1 MLRFIFI
8 RLLGGVATLFIIV
21 TLSFFLMRFAPGS
34 PFDEDR
40 KLPPQVEANKW
51 IWYGMGEELVTPVA
65 GTITALGQDA
75 EGRDLIQGADYPSDQ
90 VLATVTPD
98 DGSKPAQIVMPGDG
112 KLVSLSVKV
121 GTKVEAGDRIAV
133 VPKPLFM
140 QYIDTLVNY
149 IQGNFGRTISSD
161 GEREVWENIELAL
174 PVSLELGFWA
184 LLLAMILGV
193 AAGLFAGLKQNTWG
207 DYTVMSV
214 SMIGISVPT
223 IVSGPI
229 FIAVFILGMPELG
242 FRLGEWETAQDRI
255 LPVLTL
261 SLVYV
266 ASFARLTR
274 GGMLEIIHSDYIR
287 TARAKGIPETQVVT
301 RHALKGAILP
311 TVSYLGPAA
320 ARIIT
325 GSVVVEA
332 VYNLPGLATY
342 FIQPALARDYP
353 MVLGVV
359 VLYSILLITM
369 NLLVD
374 IAYTFLDPR
383 VTYD

>member
-8 RLLGGVATLFIIV
+8 RILGGIATLFVIV

-51 IWYGMGEELVTPVA
+51 LWYGMGEELTAPSD
-65 GTITALGQDA
+65 GTITSLGKDS
-75 EGRDLIQGADYPSDQ
+75 EGRDLIQGGEYDEGVELVVLQ
-90 VLATVTPD
+90 VANGTEEIRVT
-98 DGSKPAQIVMPGDG
+98 MPRTGT
-112 KLVSLSVKV
+112 LVALSVK
-121 GTKVEAGDRIAV
+121 AGDTVKSGDRLAV
-133 VPKPLFM
+133 VPKSLFI
-140 QYIDTLVNY
+140 QYIDTLKNY
-149 IQGNFGRTISSD
+149 ARGEFGRTISSD
-161 GEREVWENIELAL
+161 GEREVWENISLAL
-174 PVSLELGFWA
+174 PVSLELGFWS

-193 AAGLFAGLKQNTWG
+193 SAGLFAGLKQNTWG

-214 SMIGISVPT
+214 SMVGISVPT
-223 IVSGPI
+223 IVSGPV
-229 FIAVFILGMPELG
+229 FIAIFLLGMPELG
-242 FRLGEWETAQDRI
+242 LRLGEWERPADRF

-274 GGMLEIIHSDYIR
+274 GGMLEIINSDYIR
-287 TARAKGIPETQVVT
+287 TARAKGVPEQQVVT
-301 RHALKGAILP
+301 RHALKGGILP
-311 TVSYLGPAA
+311 TVSFLGPAA

-325 GSVVVEA
+325 GSVVVET
-332 VYNLPGLATY
+332 VFNLPGLAAY
-342 FIQPALARDYP
+342 FIQPALSRDYP

-359 VLYSILLITM
+359 VLYSVLLIVM
-369 NLLVD
+369 NLIVD

-383 VTYD
+383 VKYD

>member
-1 MLRFIFI
+1 
-8 RLLGGVATLFIIV
+8 
-21 TLSFFLMRFAPGS
+21 
-34 PFDEDR
+34 
-40 KLPPQVEANKW
+40 
-51 IWYGMGEELVTPVA
+51 MGEEIVSPVA
-65 GTITALGQDA
+65 GTITVMGRDD
-75 EGRDLIQGADYPSDQ
+75 EGRDLIQGADYLSGQ
-90 VLATVTPD
+90 VLATITPA
-98 DGSKPAQIVMPGDG
+98 DGSESTQVEMPGDG
-112 KLVSLSVKV
+112 KLVALAVKV
-121 GTKVEAGDRIAV
+121 GAKVEAGDRIAV

-140 QYIDTLVNY
+140 QYVDTLWNY

-193 AAGLFAGLKQNTWG
+193 AAGLFAGLKQNTLG

-214 SMIGISVPT
+214 AMIGISVPT

-229 FIAVFILGMPELG
+229 FIAIFILGMPELG
-242 FRLGEWETAQDRI
+242 FRLGEWETVQDRI

-342 FIQPALARDYP
+342 FIAPALARDYP

-369 NLLVD
+369 NLVVD

>member
-8 RLLGGVATLFIIV
+8 RILGGIATLLVIV

-51 IWYGMGEELVTPVA
+51 MWYGMGEELVAPK
-65 GTITALGQDA
+65 GGKISSLGQDP
-75 EGRDLIQGADYPSDQ
+75 EGRPLIQGADYSEDL
-90 VLATVTPD
+90 VLVTLTPA
-98 DGSKPAQIVMPGDG
+98 DGSSAIDVMMPRSG
-112 KLVSLSVKV
+112 KLVSLGVQ
-121 GTKVEAGDRIAV
+121 AGDTVEEGARLAV
-133 VPKPLFM
+133 VPKAM
-140 QYIDTLVNY
+140 MSQYLDTLWNY
-149 IQGNFGRTISSD
+149 ARGNFGRTISSD
-161 GEREVWENIELAL
+161 GEREVWENIVLAL
-174 PVSLELGFWA
+174 PVSLELGFWS

-193 AAGLFAGLKQNTWG
+193 SAGLFAGLKQNTWG
-207 DYTVMSV
+207 DYAVMSV
-214 SMIGISVPT
+214 SMLGISVPT
-223 IVSGPI
+223 IVSGPV
-229 FIAVFILGMPELG
+229 FIAIFLLGMPELG
-242 FRLGEWETAQDRI
+242 LRLGEWETAQDRF

-287 TARAKGIPETQVVT
+287 TARAKGLPEILVVT

-325 GSVVVEA
+325 GSVVVEM
-332 VYNLPGLATY
+332 VFNLPGLATY

-359 VLYSILLITM
+359 VLYSILLIVM
-369 NLLVD
+369 NLIVD

-383 VTYD
+383 VKYD

>member
-8 RLLGGVATLFIIV
+8 RILGGIATLFVIV

-51 IWYGMGEELVTPVA
+51 LWYGMGEELTAPSD
-65 GTITALGQDA
+65 GTITSLGKDS
-75 EGRDLIQGADYPSDQ
+75 EGRDLIQGGEYDEGVELVVLQ
-90 VLATVTPD
+90 VANGTEEIRVT
-98 DGSKPAQIVMPGDG
+98 MPRTGT
-112 KLVSLSVKV
+112 LVALSVK
-121 GTKVEAGDRIAV
+121 AGDTVKSGDRLAV
-133 VPKPLFM
+133 VPKSLFI
-140 QYIDTLVNY
+140 QYIDTLKNY
-149 IQGNFGRTISSD
+149 ARGEFGRTISSD
-161 GEREVWENIELAL
+161 GEREVWENISLAL
-174 PVSLELGFWA
+174 PVSLELGFWS

-193 AAGLFAGLKQNTWG
+193 SAGLFAGLKQNTWG

-214 SMIGISVPT
+214 SMVGISVPT
-223 IVSGPI
+223 IVSGPV
-229 FIAVFILGMPELG
+229 FIAIFLLGMPELG
-242 FRLGEWETAQDRI
+242 LRLGEWERPADRF

-274 GGMLEIIHSDYIR
+274 GGMLEIINSDYIR
-287 TARAKGIPETQVVT
+287 TARAKGVPEQQVVT

-311 TVSYLGPAA
+311 TVSFLGPAA

-325 GSVVVEA
+325 GSVVVET
-332 VYNLPGLATY
+332 VFNLPGLAAY
-342 FIQPALARDYP
+342 FIQPALSRDYP

-359 VLYSILLITM
+359 VLYSVLLIVM
-369 NLLVD
+369 NLIVD

-383 VTYD
+383 VKYD